1 MWFRILVL
9 GVVAATAPAHAEFVL
24 LSTPSAEAGASL
36 APPSVSLTRPK
47 SKPAIRGKRPAPEPA
62 VMGFGDQIPLR
73 FAVRQIVPARFQV
86 VFGKE
91 VDREE
96 RVDWKGGKPWR
107 SALSEALK
115 PFGLT
120 IDVHGLTVTIV
131 EADASR

>member
-1 MWFRILVL
+1 MRFRILVL

-24 LSTPSAEAGASL
+24 LSTPSAEVGASVT
-36 APPSVSLTRPK
+36 PPSVA
-47 SKPAIRGKRPAPEPA
+47 SKPPIRRKRPAPEPA
-62 VMGFGDQIPLR
+62 VMGFGDQIPLS

-86 VFGKE
+86 AFGEE

-107 SALSEALK
+107 STLSEAVK

-120 IDVHGLTVTIV
+120 IDVRGLTVTIV
-131 EADASR
+131 EAHSTR